1 MNKPR
6 AESNWKEIVLMIKDA
21 YDRSDMTQTEI
32 QRKTGLI
39 QSNISRIFNLKHPPL
54 ISTLVAIAEVV
65 GVELIIK
72 DKEVE

>member
-6 AESNWKEIVLMIKDA
+6 AESNWKEIVLMIKEA
-21 YDRSDMTQTEI
+21 SEQKGITQDEI
-32 QRKTGLI
+32 AHKTGLI

-65 GVELIIK
+65 GAKLTLN
-72 DKEVE
+72 DNNN

>member
-39 QSNISRIFNLKHPPL
+39 QSNISRIFKLKHPPL
-54 ISTLVAIAEVV
+54 ISTLVAIAEAV

-72 DKEVE
+72 DKETE

>member
-65 GVELIIK
+65 GVEFIIK
-72 DKEVE
+72 DKDVE